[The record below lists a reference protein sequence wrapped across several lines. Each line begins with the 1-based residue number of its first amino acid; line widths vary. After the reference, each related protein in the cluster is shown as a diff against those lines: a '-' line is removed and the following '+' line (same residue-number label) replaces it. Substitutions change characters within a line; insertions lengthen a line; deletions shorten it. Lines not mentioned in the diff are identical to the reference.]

1 MNYYSWKDRSD
12 MRSSALSS
20 IRKRLGKRF
29 DEKLERCRLNLELNA
44 PQLLEVCKTCRNFMS
59 LGNVAN
65 YGVVFPSNGCAE
77 LGICVNELWHCGKW
91 SGNPDMM
98 PSLDNLKINNDI
110 VTEAVAME
118 ENEVDKSGH

>member
-1 MNYYSWKDRSD
+1 MSTV
-12 MRSSALSS
+12 
-20 IRKRLGKRF
+20 RKNKLLFLKKKLGGKF
-29 DEKLERCRLNLELNA
+29 DVKLARCRNNLELNT